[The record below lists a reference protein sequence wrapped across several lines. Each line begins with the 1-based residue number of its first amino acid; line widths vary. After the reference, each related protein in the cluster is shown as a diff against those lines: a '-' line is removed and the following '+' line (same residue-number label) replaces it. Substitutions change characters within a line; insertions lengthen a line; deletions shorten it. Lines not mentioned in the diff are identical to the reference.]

1 MRNPIVNW
9 TLRLIGWIAINS
21 VLGTMNA
28 LLISFYSAEPFLRV
42 FVTAQLTTH
51 VLCILVESSMF
62 TIGLYLYRLGER
74 RNQSALF
81 FGIALVVTAL
91 VAVAGVYLGE
101 LIHVELLGFQAYQTS
116 RFYSVIFGSIILAI
130 ALTSLERFFRHLS
143 ETRYKAEQALQEARL
158 QVLQERM
165 RPHFLFNALNTIHSL
180 LQSSPAAADNALL
193 RLADSYRFL
202 LGAAEKTLVPFDEE
216 WEFCKNYVELMKIR
230 FGSRLTVNLSKPD
243 DTRSVKIP
251 PLSLQPLI
259 ENAFRHGIQNVPGDA
274 TVTVLAAR
282 NADNFEITVRD
293 TGPGSALEASESR
306 TLANIRER
314 LHFYFDRVQVDLKN
328 HPGGG
333 ALATLK
339 FKVE

>member
-1 MRNPIVNW
+1 MRNPVIHW
-9 TLRLIGWIAINS
+9 TLRIVGWVGINS

-28 LLISFYSAEPFLRV
+28 LLISFYSAEPFIRV
-42 FVTAQLTTH
+42 FITAQLTTH
-51 VLCILVESSMF
+51 VLCLLVEASMF

-74 RNQSALF
+74 RRQSALF
-81 FGIALVVTAL
+81 FGIALVFTAFA
-91 VAVAGVYLGE
+91 AVAGVFLGG
-101 LIHVELLGFQAYQTS
+101 LIHVELLGFHPYQNN

-180 LQSSPAAADNALL
+180 LQSSPADADNALL
-193 RLADSYRFL
+193 KLADSYRFL
-202 LGAAEKTLVPFDEE
+202 LGDL
-216 WEFCKNYVELMKIR
+216 
-230 FGSRLTVNLSKPD
+230 
-243 DTRSVKIP
+243 KIP

-274 TVTVLAAR
+274 VVSITAVRSQDTL
-282 NADNFEITVRD
+282 EIMVHD
-293 TGPGSALEASESR
+293 SGPGGAFESNESR
-306 TLANIRER
+306 TLSNIRER
-314 LHFYFDRVQVDLKN
+314 LRFYFDRVHVDLEN

-333 ALATLK
+333 AIATLR
-339 FKVE
+339 FKLEA